1 MMLWTQ
7 WLFVAIF
14 LITLLALVRFPNQP
28 ERVFG
33 SATLTCLAFSFV
45 SSDEILLNAVNP
57 GLVTLLLLV
66 LCSFAYER
74 TSVLRRVSSLMLSGN
89 VKTAS
94 IRTLVFTAL
103 SSAFISNTAV
113 VATLISTVKKNTLIN
128 PGKLLLPLSFAAIL
142 GGTLTLIGTST
153 NLIVNSLWIE
163 QGHLSLSFFEF
174 SLVGGIALI
183 VCLGIILVRQSSL
196 ADMQGEQ
203 LHAKAYLVEAEVN
216 NRSKL
221 VGKSIEDNGLRN
233 LDSLFLVEL
242 IRDGRL
248 ISPVAPDEII
258 QKQDRLIFSGD
269 ISKVLVL
276 QQFDGLSLF
285 AEQDGLLRENLT
297 EVLIKP
303 DSAVV
308 GKTLKTAGFRARFDA
323 AVVAIHREGMALSGK
338 LGDIKIQAGDFLVLA
353 VGNDFSARTNLSKNF
368 FILSGHTPD
377 SMLSGWRD
385 SLTIFGF
392 VIAIA
397 ITFFT
402 AISLLSSLMFYIA
415 ILILTGCLTVNE
427 IKRRFPIEIWLIV
440 LGALTLAQAFEN
452 SGVAMLFAGQIEY
465 LLAGKSAL
473 IAMVVIFFIT
483 LLLTEVITNSAA
495 AALIF
500 PIAYNIAIGLGV
512 NPLPLVMAVAFA
524 ASGSFIS
531 PYGYQT
537 NIMVFNAGNYK
548 LADFIKFGWPIT
560 LAYSLVVLT
569 LLPLVFSF

>member
-1 MMLWTQ
+1 MLWTQ

-14 LITLLALVRFPNQP
+14 ILTLVGLVCFPNKP

-33 SATLTCLAFSFV
+33 SATLACLAFSFV
-45 SSDEILLNAVNP
+45 SSEDILLNAVNP

-94 IRTLVFTAL
+94 FRTLIFTAF
-103 SSAFISNTAV
+103 SSALISNTAV
-113 VATLISTVKKNTLIN
+113 VATLISTVKKNTLVN

-153 NLIVNSLWIE
+153 NLIVNSMWIE
-163 QGHLSLSFFEF
+163 QGRTSLGFFDF
-174 SLVGGIALI
+174 SLIASAALI
-183 VCLGIILVRQSSL
+183 VCLVIILVRQNTL
-196 ADMQGEQ
+196 ADMEQEQ
-203 LHAKAYLVEAEVN
+203 LDAKTYLVEALVKP
-216 NRSKL
+216 RSKL

-248 ISPVAPDEII
+248 ISPVAPDETI

-269 ISKVLVL
+269 ISKVFVL
-276 QQFDGLSLF
+276 QQFDGLSLY

-297 EVLIKP
+297 EVFIKP
-303 DSAVV
+303 DSAIV

-385 SLTIFGF
+385 SLAIFGF
-392 VIAIA
+392 FVAIA
-397 ITFFT
+397 LTLFT
-402 AISLLSSLMFYIA
+402 SVSLLSSLMFYIA

-452 SGVAMLFAGQIEY
+452 SGVASVFSTQIEY
-465 LLAGKSAL
+465 WLSGQSAL
-473 IAMVVIFFIT
+473 ISMVVIFFIT
-483 LLLTEVITNSAA
+483 LLLTELITNSAA
-495 AALIF
+495 AALVF
-500 PIAYNIAIGLGV
+500 PIAYSIAIGLGV

-537 NIMVFNAGNYK
+537 NIMVFNAGNYQ
-548 LADFIKFGWPIT
+548 LSDFIKFGWPVT
-560 LAYSLVVLT
+560 AAYSIVVLT
-569 LLPLVFSF
+569 LLPIVFNF